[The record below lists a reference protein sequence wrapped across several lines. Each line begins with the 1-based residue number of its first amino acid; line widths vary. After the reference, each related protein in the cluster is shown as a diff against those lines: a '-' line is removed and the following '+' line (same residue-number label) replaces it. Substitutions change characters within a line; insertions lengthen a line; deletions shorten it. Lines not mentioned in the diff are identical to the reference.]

1 MSFLDILLYERDR
14 ERERLRFV
22 YDFNDIHCLVIDV
35 QDVRQYSV
43 SEKEHL
49 QLLKYTE
56 QLQLPFVFFARNRH
70 TKQKKWCQSLTHD
83 R

>member
-1 MSFLDILLYERDR
+1 MREI
-14 ERERLRFV
+14 ERERQRFV

-56 QLQLPFVFFARNRH
+56 QLQLPFVF
-70 TKQKKWCQSLTHD
+70 
-83 R
+83 